1 MPEEGRTRVMLVS
14 DRRRAAR
21 ALPEIAREAALSGLD
36 DLQIREKDLSGRALA
51 ALVRVVMAAVR
62 GTAVRV
68 LVNGRPDIALV
79 CGAHGVQ
86 LPEEGLPV
94 AAVKRAFPALAVGAS
109 RHSLDGAKQAES
121 EGADFVLLG
130 PVFTTPGKE
139 SRALGTDVFAA
150 AARAVGIPVYGIGG
164 IDAENAATLARAG
177 AAGLALVRPFLSG
190 APEMALA
197 RIRAAVA

>member
-1 MPEEGRTRVMLVS
+1 MLVS

-21 ALPEIAREAALSGLD
+21 TLPEIAREAALSGLD

-51 ALVRVVMAAVR
+51 ALVREVMAAVR

-94 AAVKRAFPALAVGAS
+94 ADVKRAFPALAVGAS
-109 RHSLDGAKQAES
+109 R
-121 EGADFVLLG
+121 
-130 PVFTTPGKE
+130 
-139 SRALGTDVFAA
+139 
-150 AARAVGIPVYGIGG
+150 
-164 IDAENAATLARAG
+164 
-177 AAGLALVRPFLSG
+177 
-190 APEMALA
+190 
-197 RIRAAVA
+197 